1 MSEITDE
8 RIVSYIHSLEKS
20 NGNLLDDMEKY
31 AHDTD
36 VPIIRKEVESFLR
49 TLITIRKPKRI
60 LEVGTAIAY
69 STIIMANAMDDY
81 MKDWKIVTIENYPP
95 RIEEASKNIK
105 LSGFKNIE
113 LIEGDANE
121 VLKKLA
127 DDNNEF
133 DFIFIDAAKGQY
145 MQYFQQADRMV
156 TSNGIILSDN
166 VLQEGDIVE
175 SRFAVERRNR
185 TIHSRMREFL
195 YEIKNRKDYES
206 SIIPIGDG
214 MMLSCK
220 K

>member
-1 MSEITDE
+1 MSGITDE

-69 STIIMANAMDDY
+69 STIIMANVMDDY

-121 VLKKLA
+121 VLKKLT

-145 MQYFQQADRMV
+145 MQYFHQADRMV

>member
-1 MSEITDE
+1 M
-8 RIVSYIHSLEKS
+8 
-20 NGNLLDDMEKY
+20 
-31 AHDTD
+31 
-36 VPIIRKEVESFLR
+36 
-49 TLITIRKPKRI
+49 
-60 LEVGTAIAY
+60 
-69 STIIMANAMDDY
+69 
-81 MKDWKIVTIENYPP
+81 
-95 RIEEASKNIK
+95 
-105 LSGFKNIE
+105 SGFKNIE

>member
-20 NGNLLDDMEKY
+20 NGSLLDDMEKY

-69 STIIMANAMDDY
+69 STIIMANVMDDY

-156 TSNGIILSDN
+156 TFNGIILSDN

>member
-20 NGNLLDDMEKY
+20 NGSLLDDMEKY

-69 STIIMANAMDDY
+69 STIIMANVMDDY

-156 TSNGIILSDN
+156 TFNGIILSDN

-214 MMLSCK
+214 MMLNCK